1 MIEPAIGP
9 LRLCL
14 VLSCFNRRELTLACL
29 QAAEAS
35 AAQAGLHLHAVLM
48 DDGSRDG
55 TAEAVLQRFAWV
67 DVLRGDGSLFW
78 CRGMHTAMGHALTQ
92 AHDHYLWLNDDTLLQ
107 PDALAQLAE
116 TAQQLRD
123 ESKAPVIVVGST
135 QDPQSGRPSYG
146 GRRRASRWRPTRF
159 ELVPPTPAPQRI
171 DTFDGNIVWLSAEA
185 ARAVGNLDAAYEH
198 AMGDTDY
205 GLRAA
210 RAGVAVWLAP
220 GFQGHCAEN
229 PAAGGFNDRSL
240 PLRARW
246 RAMRSRKGL
255 PWRSWAHFT
264 RRHAGWLWPIYFAW
278 PYARLL
284 LSGLQPRPPQ
294 GTR

>member
-1 MIEPAIGP
+1 MEPPI
-9 LRLCL
+9 
-14 VLSCFNRRELTLACL
+14 LSEIQQHVVTGRWPPGHRIPSEIKLAEHYGC
-29 QAAEAS
+29 
-35 AAQAGLHLHAVLM
+35 
-48 DDGSRDG
+48 SRM
-55 TAEAVLQRFAWV
+55 TINKV
-67 DVLRGDGSLFW
+67 
-78 CRGMHTAMGHALTQ
+78 
-92 AHDHYLWLNDDTLLQ
+92 
-107 PDALAQLAE
+107 LAQLAR
-116 TAQQLRD
+116 TAQQLRA

-135 QDPQSGRPSYG
+135 QDPHSGRPSYG

-159 ELVPPTPAPQRI
+159 ELVPPTLAPQRV

-185 ARAVGNLDAAYEH
+185 VRAVGNLDAAYEH

-205 GLRAA
+205 GLRAE
-210 RAGVAVWLAP
+210 RAGVGVWLAP

-229 PAAGGFNDRSL
+229 PAAGGFNDTAL

-278 PYARLL
+278 PYVRLL
-284 LSGLQPRPPQ
+284 LSGLKPRPQQ
-294 GTR
+294 GTH